1 MRINELIVERDKAM
15 LMEAVASRKHND
27 DSEDSAADGVTTG
40 MGAAYRQAKHRVTLS
55 LPDRKKP
62 A

>member
-1 MRINELIVERDKAM
+1 MV
-15 LMEAVASRKHND
+15 MEAVESRKQIDDFD
-27 DSEDSAADGVTTG
+27 DSDADGVTTG